1 VSLNK
6 GKFARLNG
14 VVREK
19 DKDDLG
25 ICPLLGKKKK
35 SMLYKWISRL
45 SLIENSR

>member
-35 SMLYKWISRL
+35 INALQMDIMIKLNRKL
-45 SLIENSR
+45 